1 MRLIFILVGATVFVV
16 IGMGFSVLRPSAHA
30 PVYRTGITLNS
41 NMLRSPGQGDDLST
55 LREQFSAISRR
66 AGVDVGVAVTHV
78 ETGKTVAINGATPY
92 PLYSVFKL
100 PLAITV
106 LQDIEQNRL
115 QLDKKIHITPADLA
129 PGSQY
134 NSELWGKP
142 VERTVAELLEL
153 SLGRSDNTSS
163 DKLLQLVGGPAVV
176 TQRMRQLGFQQL
188 DIRSSVREFTSPHG
202 KQNLGSADDLARLL
216 AQLQLGHV
224 LKQPQLNLLLGY
236 MERSTNGIHR
246 LRGDLPSGTPVADKT
261 GTGGGGSATND
272 VGLITLPGGRG
283 HLAMAVLLTGSKLP
297 VEAQEKVIA
306 ELARAAYNANLS
318 TAAPV
323 NR

>member
-1 MRLIFILVGATVFVV
+1 
-16 IGMGFSVLRPSAHA
+16 
-30 PVYRTGITLNS
+30 
-41 NMLRSPGQGDDLST
+41 MLRSPVQGDNLST
-55 LREQFSAISRR
+55 LREQFSAITRR
-66 AGVDVGVAVTHV
+66 TGVGVGVAVTHV
-78 ETGKTVAINGATPY
+78 ETGKTVAINGATPL

-106 LQDIEQNRL
+106 LQDIEQSRL

-129 PGSQY
+129 PGSQA
-134 NSELWGKP
+134 NSDLWGKP

-202 KQNLGSADDLARLL
+202 IQNLGSADDLARLL
-216 AQLQLGHV
+216 AQLQLGNV
-224 LKQPQLNLLLGY
+224 LRQPQLNLLLGF
-236 MERSTNGIHR
+236 MERSKNGIHR
-246 LRGDLPSGTPVADKT
+246 LRGDLPSGTLVADKT
-261 GTGGGGSATND
+261 GTGGGDSATND
-272 VGLITLPGGRG
+272 VGLITLPGGLG

-306 ELARAAYNANLS
+306 ELARAAYDAYIS
-318 TAAPV
+318 TDASL

>member
-1 MRLIFILVGATVFVV
+1 
-16 IGMGFSVLRPSAHA
+16 
-30 PVYRTGITLNS
+30 
-41 NMLRSPGQGDDLST
+41 MLRSPGQGDDLST

-78 ETGKTVAINGATPY
+78 ETGKTVAINGATPF

-106 LQDIEQNRL
+106 LQDIEQSRL

-129 PGSQY
+129 PGSQA
-134 NSELWGKP
+134 NSDLWGKP

-202 KQNLGSADDLARLL
+202 IQNLGSADDLARLL
-216 AQLQLGHV
+216 AQLQLGNV
-224 LKQPQLNLLLGY
+224 LRQPQLNLLLGF
-236 MERSTNGIHR
+236 MERSKNGIHR
-246 LRGDLPSGTPVADKT
+246 LRGDLPSGTLVADKT
-261 GTGGGGSATND
+261 GTGGGDSATND
-272 VGLITLPGGRG
+272 VGLITLPGGLG

-306 ELARAAYNANLS
+306 ELARAAYDAYIS
-318 TAAPV
+318 TDASL

>member
-1 MRLIFILVGATVFVV
+1 
-16 IGMGFSVLRPSAHA
+16 
-30 PVYRTGITLNS
+30 
-41 NMLRSPGQGDDLST
+41 
-55 LREQFSAISRR
+55 
-66 AGVDVGVAVTHV
+66 VTHV
-78 ETGKTVAINGATPY
+78 ETGKTVAINGATPF

-129 PGSQY
+129 PGSQA
-134 NSELWGKP
+134 NSDLWGKP

-202 KQNLGSADDLARLL
+202 RQNLGSADDLVRLL
-216 AQLQLGHV
+216 AQLQLGQV
-224 LKQPQLNLLLGY
+224 LRQPQLSLLLGF
-236 MERSTNGIHR
+236 MERATTGIHR
-246 LRGDLPSGTPVADKT
+246 LRGDLPSGTPVANKT

-283 HLAMAVLLTGSKLP
+283 HLAIAVLLTGSKLP
-297 VEAQEKVIA
+297 VEAQEKLIA
-306 ELARAAYNANLS
+306 ELARAAYNAHLS
-318 TAAPV
+318 TAASV